1 MESKKNLTAGGS
13 KSPGMQSLP
22 WEAIAKAVFQDFVD
36 NLCLTVSI
44 DPSMI
49 RLLTGLL
56 IPASPAMVL
65 PLAIMHCTMR

>member
-1 MESKKNLTAGGS
+1 
-13 KSPGMQSLP
+13 MQSLP
-22 WEAIAKAVFQDFVD
+22 WKAIAKPFFQDFVD

-44 DPSMI
+44 GASMI